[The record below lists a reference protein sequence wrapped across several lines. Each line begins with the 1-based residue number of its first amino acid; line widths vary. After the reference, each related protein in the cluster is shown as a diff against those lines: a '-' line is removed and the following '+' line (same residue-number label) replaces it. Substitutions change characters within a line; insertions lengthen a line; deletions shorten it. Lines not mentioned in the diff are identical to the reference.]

1 MSTPDTGAQPTGP
14 LTIDQGVAQLKAKMA
29 ERKETSDSQVAQQLD
44 DNGFPID
51 ETEQVESTEAQTDEQ
66 ETTEQVS
73 ADETQEAETEE
84 PDNRPI
90 ILPDG
95 AEITVEEA
103 RKGYLR
109 QSDYSRK
116 TNALAQERDHLIGSV
131 NAKVK
136 DLDGLIQQVASL
148 QEQEPNWL
156 QLAQDP
162 NTDPKQLQAAQAYWQ
177 HKKQV
182 TTRAQTELAQAR
194 ERETRAAK
202 AKAYQVLNS
211 GEYDKTWTDPKA
223 LGEGLDRVAGYM
235 VEKYGYDDRY
245 IASITDPHIIVA
257 FDKARKLDELESKK
271 PKAQLVVKGKPK
283 PFTPGAKSTEAPQAA
298 QLKSLQEKYRNNPSV
313 ENAVALERFKANSNR
328 GKPRLQ

>member
-1 MSTPDTGAQPTGP
+1 MTTPDTGATPTGP
-14 LTIDQGVAQLKAKMA
+14 LTLDQGVAKLTAKMA
-29 ERKETSDSQVAQQLD
+29 ANNQTLD
-44 DNGFPID
+44 NQASNKIDENGFAIEEEEQPSEV
-51 ETEQVESTEAQTDEQ
+51 ETQTDET

-73 ADETQEAETEE
+73 EGETQEAETEE

-116 TNALAQERDHLIGSV
+116 TAALASERDNLVANV

-136 DLDGLIQQVASL
+136 DLDGLLQQVSQL

-162 NTDPKQLQAAQAYWQ
+162 NVDPKQLQQAQAYWQ
-177 HKKQV
+177 HKRQV
-182 TTRAQTELAQAR
+182 TAQAQREIAEAR
-194 ERETRAAK
+194 ERETSAAK

-211 GEYDKTWTDPKA
+211 GEYDKTWTDPKV
-223 LGEGLDRVAGYM
+223 LGAALDRVAGYM
-235 VEKYGYDDRY
+235 AEKYGYDDNL
-245 IASITDPHIIVA
+245 IARITDPNLIVA
-257 FDKARKLDELESKK
+257 FDKARRLDELEAKK
-271 PKAQLVVKGKPK
+271 PKAQLAVRGKPK
-283 PFTPGAKSTEAPQAA
+283 PFALGAKSTETPQSA
-298 QLKSLQEKYRNNPSV
+298 QLKSLQERYRNNPSM
-313 ENAVALERFKANSNR
+313 ENAVALELAKSGQKGR
-328 GKPRLQ
+328 GLR